1 MTAAPMHCS
10 ESYCDTHDFRIET
23 PGICLRQDALRRS
36 VEFLTRRSV
45 SLDEGLAGAFS
56 RLVGIMEEWPERQ
69 PRREATSRE
78 PDRPARRERRK
89 GGTPL

>member
-1 MTAAPMHCS
+1 MHCS

-36 VEFLTRRSV
+36 VESSTRRSV